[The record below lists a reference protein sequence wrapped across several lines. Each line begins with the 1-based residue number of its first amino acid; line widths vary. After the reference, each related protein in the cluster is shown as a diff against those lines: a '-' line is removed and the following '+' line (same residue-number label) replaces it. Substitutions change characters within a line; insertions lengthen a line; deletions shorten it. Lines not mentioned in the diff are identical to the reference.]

1 MSGNEPLSLSPL
13 SSPRRAAKS
22 GAPPLPP
29 DVFAE
34 HEGGERRHHR
44 HRKEKDKPKA
54 SPRVVV
60 VEYDDDNDVAG
71 DAEATTT
78 TAATTTTTTTTT
90 TTATTTTAGTPSE
103 SELRERILEDIVLE
117 KLARE
122 QGIEFHSKLKE
133 AAVGVDAKL
142 LRDMR
147 RTLMA
152 EVRAGRKLRKA
163 QEAAATADGGVPASS
178 GRRRHRRQLSKEE
191 QIRRVRDEVVADI
204 KRGHK
209 HRLRRTEHGHKHS
222 RKPKHFGLD
231 DNGNLIKIAVKPQ
244 SRAAEDIERHNE
256 LKRKEL
262 ELRKREEEL
271 AKKEAAIQK
280 TAEMREREAQLL
292 QRKLDLEERQRK
304 LAERSQK
311 LLEQQGK

>member
-1 MSGNEPLSLSPL
+1 MSGGAEADLSLSPL
-13 SSPRRAAKS
+13 ASPRR
-22 GAPPLPP
+22 
-29 DVFAE
+29 
-34 HEGGERRHHR
+34 HR
-44 HRKEKDKPKA
+44 HRKDKDKPKA

-60 VEYDDDNDVAG
+60 VEYEEDEEKEKSAP
-71 DAEATTT
+71 
-78 TAATTTTTTTTT
+78 AAPEI
-90 TTATTTTAGTPSE
+90 ANE

-122 QGIEFHSKLKE
+122 QGLEFHSKLKE
-133 AAVGVDAKL
+133 TAAGVDGKL

-163 QEAAATADGGVPASS
+163 QEAGEAGASAVS
-178 GRRRHRRQLSKEE
+178 GRRRRRRQLSKEE
-191 QIRRVRDEVVADI
+191 QIRRVRDEVVSDI

-280 TAEMREREAQLL
+280 TAEMREREVQLL
-292 QRKLDLEERQRK
+292 QRKQELEERQRK

-311 LLEQQGK
+311 LLEQQSK